1 MMYALLTSY
10 TCLAVSLAA
19 MAVVMI
25 VNGDPDASVGLAVG
39 FGLFALVFV
48 TLAAALYRPLLHQGS
63 ASRSNAE
70 GPSPLPPSRG
80 LIDGVRVS
88 QRRVPR

>member
-1 MMYALLTSY
+1 MMYALLTGY

-48 TLAAALYRPLLHQGS
+48 TLAAALYRPLLHQGVS
-63 ASRSNAE
+63 E
-70 GPSPLPPSRG
+70 PL
-80 LIDGVRVS
+80 
-88 QRRVPR
+88 QR